1 MANQVSH
8 HANGLT
14 DQEIR
19 ELVKSGSAPK
29 AATTPAAT
37 NRKVKESATMPTQ
50 TTIDPETVSR
60 NLLVIGCGDGGCNIA
75 SAIRDRISDVSVIAF
90 NTSSRG
96 MDNIHAD
103 VKLIP
108 AEEDGSGKF
117 RDYSQDV
124 FKSGA
129 YNKLFTHVQK
139 YVAETKNLQY
149 IIVTT
154 TCDGGT
160 GSGVSPMVARFIS
173 DNFDTPVII
182 VGVYPSLNEDSFS
195 QLNALKWQADVEKFA
210 LPYMI
215 FDNNNYTGSK
225 TYVHNMVNA
234 EIADAMEVI
243 TGYCYGDT
251 NIQAIDNRDV
261 WMILQNIGGR
271 IAVFTDDHKPKVNQS
286 LDNYLINEVINKSS
300 EPAPANVKAMGIF
313 VKGDSS
319 LIANTDTSLLDV
331 RAKYGNAQLVYT
343 HLEESSETR
352 ISLIVSGCSVPS
364 ERLVLMRKR
373 YDEITASDAKN
384 GLTANDLVEDLDAP
398 VVRKSSKNTSNG
410 PDLSALNM

>member
-29 AATTPAAT
+29 ADTTPAAT
-37 NRKVKESATMPTQ
+37 NRNVKESATMPTQ

-182 VGVYPSLNEDSFS
+182 VGVY
-195 QLNALKWQADVEKFA
+195 
-210 LPYMI
+210 
-215 FDNNNYTGSK
+215 
-225 TYVHNMVNA
+225 
-234 EIADAMEVI
+234 
-243 TGYCYGDT
+243 
-251 NIQAIDNRDV
+251 
-261 WMILQNIGGR
+261 
-271 IAVFTDDHKPKVNQS
+271 
-286 LDNYLINEVINKSS
+286 
-300 EPAPANVKAMGIF
+300 
-313 VKGDSS
+313 
-319 LIANTDTSLLDV
+319 
-331 RAKYGNAQLVYT
+331 
-343 HLEESSETR
+343 
-352 ISLIVSGCSVPS
+352 
-364 ERLVLMRKR
+364 
-373 YDEITASDAKN
+373 
-384 GLTANDLVEDLDAP
+384 
-398 VVRKSSKNTSNG
+398 
-410 PDLSALNM
+410 